1 MSHQQAEVAQQ
12 SDYTTKKE
20 RIIALLFIHLENN
33 TTSSPGFLGKW
44 FNNLEPAAFDV
55 IGSI

>member
-44 FNNLEPAAFDV
+44 FNNLQPAAFYV